1 MIATL
6 ARFAKDSYSVWKA
19 PFPAS
24 KKAAL
29 WTHLIYPT
37 ESMLGY
43 KIACFDRNT
52 LRFLYREIFAR
63 QQYYFDCDSQQP
75 RIFDCGANVGV
86 ATLYFKWLYPKARIF
101 AFEAEPDTFSLLQRN
116 IRQNH
121 LSHVEAHN
129 CAIWDQNGTVPFFFD
144 PRTPGSLLM
153 STNQARLAGERI
165 EVQSKKL
172 SDFIHEPVDCL
183 KLDIEGAEQRVLSEL
198 IRSGKIHFVRRL
210 VVEYHHRIGNQHSC
224 LASFL
229 KDLEE
234 SGFEYQI
241 DASDQFLS
249 LRTTAFQDILIRA
262 YRG

>member
-1 MIATL
+1 MIATF
-6 ARFAKDSYSVWKA
+6 ARFAKDSYSVWKT
-19 PFPAS
+19 PFSAS

-37 ESMLGY
+37 ERMLGY
-43 KIACFDRNT
+43 KVMCFDRAT

-63 QQYYFDCDSQQP
+63 QQYYFDSMDEQP

-86 ATLYFKWLYPKARIF
+86 ATLYFKWLYPEARIS
-101 AFEAEPDTFSLLQRN
+101 AFEAEPNTFSLLQKN
-116 IRQNH
+116 IQQNH
-121 LSHVEAHN
+121 LSHVEIHN
-129 CAIWDQNGTVPFFFD
+129 CALLDKNGTVPFFLD

-153 STNQARLAGERI
+153 STNQARLSGQRI
-165 EVQSKKL
+165 EVQSRKL

-183 KLDIEGAEQRVLSEL
+183 KLDIEGAEQCVLSEL
-198 IRSGKIHFVRRL
+198 IRSGKIQLVRRL

-224 LASFL
+224 LADFL

-249 LRTTAFQDILIRA
+249 PRQDRFQDILIRA
-262 YRG
+262 HRS